1 MRFPTALSIETIIVD
16 GAARQRDDKLSF
28 ALLIVC
34 LVAIAMT
41 AEMIAGCIH
50 CNEAVH
56 DGQHDDKEKR
66 GQLHDRNGLIQVGCV
81 WKMVGACGSVDC
93 GNNVVRPAATI
104 TRERQRERERERLC
118 FDVLVVALSTQDRKP
133 STEDKKARQK
143 ERKMTARRFREARE
157 IISGCEK
164 HAKSRTPCW
173 SSGLSGRRT

>member
-93 GNNVVRPAATI
+93 GNKTNDPTTPFVG
-104 TRERQRERERERLC
+104 ERVRLC

-173 SSGLSGRRT
+173 GSASSGRRT